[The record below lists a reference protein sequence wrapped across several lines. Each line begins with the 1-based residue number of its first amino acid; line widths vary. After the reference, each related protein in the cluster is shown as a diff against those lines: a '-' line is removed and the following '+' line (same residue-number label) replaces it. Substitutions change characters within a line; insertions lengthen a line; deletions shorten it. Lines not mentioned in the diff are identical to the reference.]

1 MLVDLTFS
9 ELMAVLAFVLAAFM
23 VYVLTPF
30 MAALA
35 RRMGAVSVPQDERR
49 MHVDAMP
56 MLGGLG
62 MYLAV
67 IVTVVLVVPWGDTV
81 KAVIAG
87 GTLITAVGLIDD
99 YVQIRPLVK
108 FIGQLAAIGGALLF
122 NVRMETL
129 SLPFMSGPID
139 LPVWVSVIVT
149 ILWLAA
155 IINMVNFIDGLD
167 GLAAGVCAIS
177 AVTFGLIGYG
187 LFRIDTA
194 ILAFAMAGATL
205 AFLRFNFHPAII
217 FMGDAGAMFL
227 GFVLG
232 VISLQG
238 VMKTSA
244 TVALILPLLVLA
256 VPFFDLFLIVL
267 RRLWRR
273 VPFYTP
279 GQDHVHHELVLVAGF
294 SQRKSVLLLYGWCIL
309 LNGAAVAMSQ
319 DWYIAAG
326 ILGGLAA
333 VATLFVVIILVRS
346 RRQRGRGGAA
356 GEERAGAL
364 SGSGD
369 GPAGA
374 VSRSAVPAGESPAG
388 GAPAGAV
395 PSPVE
400 AVSRSGAEA
409 AGDPGRQ

>member
-1 MLVDLTFS
+1 
-9 ELMAVLAFVLAAFM
+9 M

-35 RRMGAVSVPQDERR
+35 RRMGVVSVPLDERR

-67 IVTVVLVVPWGDTV
+67 MVSVLLVVPWGDTV
-81 KAVIAG
+81 KAVLAG
-87 GTLITAVGLIDD
+87 GTLITAVGLVDD
-99 YVQIRPLVK
+99 YIQIRPLVK
-108 FIGQLAAIGGALLF
+108 FLGQLAAIGCALVF
-122 NVRMETL
+122 NVRMESL
-129 SLPFMSGPID
+129 SLPFAEGPVG
-139 LPVWVSVIVT
+139 LPVWASVIVT
-149 ILWLAA
+149 VIWLAA

-177 AVTFGLIGYG
+177 ALTFGIIAYSLY
-187 LFRIDTA
+187 RVDTA
-194 ILAFAMAGATL
+194 ILAFTLAGATL
-205 AFLRFNFHPAII
+205 AFLRFNFHPAVI

-244 TVALILPLLVLA
+244 TVALLLPLLVLA

-279 GQDHVHHELVLVAGF
+279 GRDHVHHELVLVAGF

-319 DWYIAAG
+319 DWYIAAAA
-326 ILGGLAA
+326 LGAMAA
-333 VATLFVVIILVRS
+333 VATLFVVIILAHS
-346 RRQRGRGGAA
+346 RRQRGRNGCVPGGDAPPPEPAA
-356 GEERAGAL
+356 AA
-364 SGSGD
+364 
-369 GPAGA
+369 AA
-374 VSRSAVPAGESPAG
+374 AVPGSAAAADPRASGTRATDVHAAADPVSAG
-388 GAPAGAV
+388 GPDT
-395 PSPVE
+395 
-400 AVSRSGAEA
+400 
-409 AGDPGRQ
+409 AGDAGRP

>member
-1 MLVDLTFS
+1 MLVDLS
-9 ELMAVLAFVLAAFM
+9 KGELMAVLAFVLAAFM

-35 RRMGAVSVPQDERR
+35 RRMGVVSMPLDERR
-49 MHVDAMP
+49 MHLDAMP

-67 IVTVVLVVPWGDTV
+67 IVTVVLAVPWGDTV

-108 FIGQLAAIGGALLF
+108 FVGQLAAIGGALVF

-129 SLPFMSGPID
+129 SLPFVHGSIG
-139 LPVWVSVIVT
+139 LPVWASVIVT
-149 ILWLAA
+149 VLWLAA

-177 AVTFGLIGYG
+177 AVTFGLIAYG
-187 LFRIDTA
+187 LFRVDTA
-194 ILAFAMAGATL
+194 ILAFALAGATL
-205 AFLRFNFHPAII
+205 AFVRFNFHPAII

-273 VPFYTP
+273 VPIYTP

-294 SQRKSVLLLYGWCIL
+294 SQRKSVLLLYGWCVL

-326 ILGGLAA
+326 ILGALAA
-333 VATLFVVIILVRS
+333 VATLFVVSILAHS
-346 RRQRGRGGAA
+346 RRQRGRGGEA
-356 GEERAGAL
+356 GEEPGQE
-364 SGSGD
+364 
-369 GPAGA
+369 PAA
-374 VSRSAVPAGESPAG
+374 SPD
-388 GAPAGAV
+388 
-395 PSPVE
+395 
-400 AVSRSGAEA
+400 A
-409 AGDPGRQ
+409 AGDAERP

>member
-1 MLVDLTFS
+1 MLYDLSFS

-35 RRMGAVSVPQDERR
+35 RRMGVVSVPLDERR

-67 IVTVVLVVPWGDTV
+67 MVSVILVVPWGDTV
-81 KAVIAG
+81 KAVITG
-87 GTLITAVGLIDD
+87 GTLITAVGLVDD
-99 YVQIRPLVK
+99 YIQIRPLVK
-108 FIGQLAAIGGALLF
+108 FLGQLAAIGCALIF

-129 SLPFMSGPID
+129 SLPFAEGPVG
-139 LPVWVSVIVT
+139 LPVWASVIVT
-149 ILWLAA
+149 VIWLAA

-177 AVTFGLIGYG
+177 AVTFGIIAYSLY
-187 LFRIDTA
+187 RVDTA
-194 ILAFAMAGATL
+194 ILAFTLAGATL
-205 AFLRFNFHPAII
+205 AFLRFNFHPAVI

-244 TVALILPLLVLA
+244 TVALLLPLLVLA

-326 ILGGLAA
+326 VLGALAA
-333 VATLFVVIILVRS
+333 VATLFVVVILAHS
-346 RRQRGRGGAA
+346 RRQRGRNGCEPGGDAPPP
-356 GEERAGAL
+356 EPSRR
-364 SGSGD
+364 
-369 GPAGA
+369 
-374 VSRSAVPAGESPAG
+374 SRSVPAPADP
-388 GAPAGAV
+388 PA
-395 PSPVE
+395 VE
-400 AVSRSGAEA
+400 AMPTPDTDAA
-409 AGDPGRQ
+409 AGDPGRP